1 LISAQ
6 HLTKRF
12 GRRLAVDD
20 LTFDVVPG
28 VVTGFLGPNGSGK
41 STSMR
46 LMLELDHADG
56 GVTTFAGRRYHEL
69 ARPLHEV
76 GSLLDATYV
85 HPSRSALNH
94 LRWLAASNGLPARR
108 ATEVLG
114 LVGLSDVAGQAVGRF
129 SLGMRQRLGIAG
141 ALLGDPQAL
150 LLDEPAN
157 GLDPEGILWV
167 RNFLKYLAGE
177 GRTVFVSS
185 HLLAEMSLIA
195 EALVVIGRGRLIA
208 ACSVQEFIDR
218 FAGSYVSVRS
228 PDATAL
234 ADLLAQHG
242 AKVEPGDDGA
252 LHVTGTDARAIG
264 ELAAA
269 HHLVLHELAPRTA
282 SLEEAFLEVTR
293 DEQEY
298 AGEMPHG

>member
-1 LISAQ
+1 VISAQ

-12 GRRLAVDD
+12 GRRVAVDD
-20 LTFDVVPG
+20 LTFTVAPG

-41 STSMR
+41 STTMR

-56 GVTTFAGRRYHEL
+56 GVTTFAGRRYRDL
-69 ARPLHEV
+69 PRPLHEV
-76 GSLLDATYV
+76 GSLLDATFV
-85 HPSRSALNH
+85 HPSRSAANH
-94 LRWLAASNGLPARR
+94 LRWVAASNGLPATRVD
-108 ATEVLG
+108 EVLG
-114 LVGLSDVAGQAVGRF
+114 LVGLSDVGGQGVGRF

-141 ALLGDPQAL
+141 ALLGDPHVL

-167 RNFLKYLAGE
+167 RTFLKHLAGQ

-208 ACSVQEFIDR
+208 ACSVQDFIAR

-228 PDATAL
+228 PDAAAL
-234 ADLLAQHG
+234 ADLLRRGG
-242 AKVEPGDDGA
+242 ATVELADDGS
-252 LHVTGTDARAIG
+252 LHVVGIDAPAIG
-264 ELAAA
+264 ELAAVHGA
-269 HHLVLHELAPRTA
+269 VLHELAPRTA
-282 SLEEAFLEVTR
+282 SLEEAFLDVTR

-298 AGEMPHG
+298 AGEVPSG

>member
-20 LTFDVVPG
+20 LTFDVAPG

-41 STSMR
+41 STTMR

-85 HPSRSALNH
+85 HPSRSAVNH

-108 ATEVLG
+108 AAEVLG

-234 ADLLAQHG
+234 AALLAQQG

-298 AGEMPHG
+298 AGETPHG